1 LGGLL
6 LGGVFLGLLLLS
18 VLREELFV
26 LLVGGT
32 GVLVAVD
39 GLLLDE
45 VLAAE
50 TGLGNHALDVGRL
63 VEGLVLALDFAG
75 NYVLAN
81 IVLLFVEGEGLNDVV
96 ASLGAE
102 SVGTLDIG
110 DTVDFTVTALDNSEE
125 DDSEIGADDAAAD
138 GLSLALTG
146 AGGLV
151 AAGTYKS
158 IR

>member
-1 LGGLL
+1 
-6 LGGVFLGLLLLS
+6 
-18 VLREELFV
+18 
-26 LLVGGT
+26 VGST

-50 TGLGNHALDVGRL
+50 TGLSDHALDVGRL
-63 VEGLVLALDFAG
+63 VEGLVLALDLAG
-75 NYVLAN
+75 NDVLAN
-81 IVLLFVEGEGLNDVV
+81 IVLLFVEGESLNDVV

-110 DTVDFTVTALDNSEE
+110 DTVDFTVAALDNSEE

-138 GLSLALTG
+138 GLSLALTR

-151 AAGTYKS
+151 AAGTYRS